1 MNQQMASLMQ
11 DSEMTLTIPKMACWR
26 KYKRMDSGTKIQCP
40 EEWSKFSDVRPD
52 FDIITKNNKL
62 KEIYTKFLEEQLKYK
77 TWEEI
82 SGR

>member
-11 DSEMTLTIPKMACWR
+11 DSEMTQLYPRWRVGGNTKGWIP
-26 KYKRMDSGTKIQCP
+26 GTKIQCP

-62 KEIYTKFLEEQLKYK
+62 KEIYTKFLEEQLKYQ